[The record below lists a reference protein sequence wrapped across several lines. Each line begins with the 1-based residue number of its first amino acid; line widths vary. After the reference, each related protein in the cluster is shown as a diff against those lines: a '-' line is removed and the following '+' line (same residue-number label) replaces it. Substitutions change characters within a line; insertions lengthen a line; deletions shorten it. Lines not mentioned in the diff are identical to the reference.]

1 MYRRKAVRRAEKWRH
16 LMVNSLTARIKQ
28 KMPGFSKGQKLIAN
42 YINEH
47 YDTVAFMTA
56 SKLGAT
62 VGVSESTVVRF
73 ATEIGYAGYP
83 ELQRAIQ
90 EMIRS
95 KMTSLQRLE
104 MMSKSHD
111 AATVMEAVFDKDM
124 ETIRH
129 TMEET
134 SREAFDRA
142 ADAIVTAKKVYIIGA
157 RSSSALAAFLGYYFH
172 LILDHVQLVSVT
184 SEAQMFEQMIRIGK
198 DDAVLG
204 ISFPRYSCRAAKA
217 LQFASSQGA
226 TVIAITDSETSP
238 IAACA
243 DCVLLARSDMV
254 AFVDSLV
261 APLSLINALIVSTA
275 IKKKGEVKEVLEKLE
290 RIWD

>member
-1 MYRRKAVRRAEKWRH
+1 MG
-16 LMVNSLTARIKQ
+16 NSLIARIKQ

-95 KMTSLQRLE
+95 KMTSLQRLD
-104 MMSKSHD
+104 MMSKSED
-111 AATVMEAVFDKDM
+111 TAAIMETVFNKDM
-124 ETIRH
+124 ETIRR
-129 TMEET
+129 TLEET
-134 SREAFDRA
+134 SRDAFDQA
-142 ADAIVTAKKVYIIGA
+142 AQAIAAAKKVYIIGA
-157 RSSSALAAFLGYYFH
+157 RSSSALAVFLDYYFH
-172 LILDHVQLVSVT
+172 LILEHVQFISVS
-184 SEAQMFEQMIRIGK
+184 SEAQMFEKMIRISK
-198 DDAVLG
+198 EDAVIG

-217 LQFASSQGA
+217 LQYASSQGA
-226 TVIAITDSETSP
+226 KVIAITDSETSP

-243 DCVLLARSDMV
+243 DCILLARSDMV

-261 APLSLINALIVSTA
+261 APLSLVNALIVSIA
-275 IKKKGEVKEVLEKLE
+275 VRKKGEVKEMLEKLE
-290 RIWD
+290 RIWDEYDVYEKVDETGN